1 MLRLDSNEDSEWG
14 HFIDPS
20 SVKGSKNLF
29 SKKKN
34 KYEPSLEKIEE
45 PIYIP
50 DNVYLDYSLS
60 SLFIYLLESF
70 FQCLG

>member
-29 SKKKN
+29 SKKK
-34 KYEPSLEKIEE
+34 K
-45 PIYIP
+45 
-50 DNVYLDYSLS
+50 
-60 SLFIYLLESF
+60 
-70 FQCLG
+70 